1 MAKHRRNV
9 KRVDWPIGTK
19 VRMVNCFEASIYKEK
34 VWITRSEPWMMC
46 GSQVVL
52 LKGKSG
58 GFDTSCL
65 EVVPEGAATNA
76 V

>member
-1 MAKHRRNV
+1 MAKKSKV
-9 KRVDWPIGTK
+9 KLVNWPIGTH
-19 VRMVNCFEASIYKEK
+19 VRMVNCYEAGKYADK
-34 VWITRSEPWMMC
+34 VWVTCSEPWEMC

-65 EVVPEGAATNA
+65 EVVQNA
-76 V
+76 